1 MTHTVLMGE
10 RTDRLTAALLTS
22 CCLRA
27 GSSREQVKGVACV
40 FWDASVRTRRV
51 QQERRGEHKHLVLP
65 RCVQGAKRDV
75 EYQDDP
81 EVEEVLSHQHSILV
95 LHDPL
100 QVDCT

>member
-1 MTHTVLMGE
+1 M
-10 RTDRLTAALLTS
+10 AF
-22 CCLRA
+22 
-27 GSSREQVKGVACV
+27 V
-40 FWDASVRTRRV
+40 FWDVSVRTRGV
-51 QQERRGEHKHLVLP
+51 QQEERGEQNYLVLP
-65 RCVQGAKRDV
+65 RCVQGAVRDV